1 MQSQRQSKMKLIKS
15 GVVISALFNAVLSTT
30 SLADTA
36 EHAVIPELK
45 TSVSSELA
53 LDSVMTDK
61 NNTLIDT
68 RLENTDENTDEN
80 TSKNTV
86 DKVDNSKLELMATLA
101 KIEFF
106 SAEFT
111 QQIFDEAG
119 NELQQGS
126 GLLSVSKPNLVNW
139 QTVLPDESLI
149 VSDGSNLWFYDPFV
163 EQVSVYSLESAIAN
177 TPILLITSNDDKLW
191 QDYTVVKLTD
201 DRYLISAIDVN
212 ARVKSLELSFTNR
225 NNNVELAAFNILDAT
240 GQLSVITLTHNY
252 KEPDAS
258 LFTFSVPE
266 GVYLDDQR

>member
-1 MQSQRQSKMKLIKS
+1 MQFQRQSKMKLIKS

-36 EHAVIPELK
+36 DHAVISELK

-53 LDSVMTDK
+53 LDSVITDE
-61 NNTLIDT
+61 NNALIDT
-68 RLENTDENTDEN
+68 RLENTDENT
-80 TSKNTV
+80 SKNTV
-86 DKVDNSKLELMATLA
+86 NKVDNSKLELMATLA
-101 KIEFF
+101 KIEFI

-149 VSDGSNLWFYDPFV
+149 VSDGSSLWFYDPFV

-191 QDYTVVKLTD
+191 QDYTVVKLTN

-225 NNNVELAAFNILDAT
+225 KNKLELAAFNILDAT
-240 GQLSVITLTHNY
+240 GQLSVITLTHNH

>member
-15 GVVISALFNAVLSTT
+15 AVVISALFNAVLSTT

-61 NNTLIDT
+61 NNALIDT
-68 RLENTDENTDEN
+68 GLENTDE
-80 TSKNTV
+80 NTV